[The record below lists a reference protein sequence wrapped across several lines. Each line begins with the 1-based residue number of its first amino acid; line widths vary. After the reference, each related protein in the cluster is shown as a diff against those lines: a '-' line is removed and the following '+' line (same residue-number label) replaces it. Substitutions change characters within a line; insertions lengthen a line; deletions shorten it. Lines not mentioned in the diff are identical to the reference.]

1 MRITP
6 DDIIIRPLDDSDSI
20 EELTDLL
27 HRGYKVLGDMGLR
40 YMATHQDADM
50 TRKRIS
56 HGECFV
62 AVYQDKIIGT
72 INFYPP
78 ESIGGS
84 PWLDRDDVCEFGQF
98 AVDPEY
104 QENGIG
110 TRMMKFVEDHAQ
122 SKGFPEICLNTSE
135 KAPHLIEWYTKL
147 GYRFIEH
154 VDWDL
159 TNYRS
164 VILSK
169 TLTPEK

>member
-1 MRITP
+1 MRLNP
-6 DDIIIRPLDDSDSI
+6 DDIIIRPLTESDSI
-20 EELTDLL
+20 EALTDLL
-27 HRGYKVLGDMGLR
+27 HRGYKRLAEMGLK
-40 YMATHQDADM
+40 YLATYQDADM

-62 AVYQDKIIGT
+62 ADYNGKIIGT

-98 AVDPEY
+98 AVDPDY
-104 QENGIG
+104 QGNGIG
-110 TRMMKFVEDHAQ
+110 TWMVKFVEDYAR
-122 SKGFPEICLNTSE
+122 SKGLPEIALDTSE
-135 KAPHLIEWYTKL
+135 KATHLIDWYTKL
-147 GYRFIEH
+147 GYRFIEYI
-154 VDWDL
+154 DWEI

-169 TLTPEK
+169 TLIPVK